1 MARVQQNVTETAW
14 SYLVRL
20 QLLGIP
26 INVLQL
32 EGELGSSLLIS
43 HGKKLLHKIQLPA
56 DANVAGAK
64 ATWCS
69 SNSTLGVEVPKSN
82 AIKFRPELAY
92 KPVVPMSQAVQVIN
106 PLRAPPPATIT
117 LSMPYYEDRSHIL
130 HMM

>member
-1 MARVQQNVTETAW
+1 MASVQQNVTETAS
-14 SYLVRL
+14 SYLIRL
-20 QLLGIP
+20 QLQGIP

-32 EGELGSSLLIS
+32 EGELGRFSLLIS
-43 HGKKLLHKIQLPA
+43 HGKKLLHNIQLPP

-64 ATWCS
+64 ATWWS

-92 KPVVPMSQAVQVIN
+92 KRVIS

-117 LSMPYYEDRSHIL
+117 LSMPYFQD
-130 HMM
+130 

>member
-1 MARVQQNVTETAW
+1 MFQFA
-14 SYLVRL
+14 
-20 QLLGIP
+20 LLGIP

-32 EGELGSSLLIS
+32 EGELGSSSLLLS
-43 HGKKLLHKIQLPA
+43 HGKKLLNKIQLPP

-92 KPVVPMSQAVQVIN
+92 KLVGPMSQAVQVIS
-106 PLRAPPPATIT
+106 PLRAPPRATIT
-117 LSMPYYEDRSHIL
+117 LSMPYYEGRSHIL